1 MKETKSTLLKL
12 TKEQVEK
19 LRMRANSS
27 NPTNQNIKK
36 SVDVNEVLLQPS
48 SYSRYESITGHI
60 WVCASKARN
69 IDNDKSNLSTMV
81 QIVVNVRQRLR
92 KPIPKNFCG
101 NAALISVTPQ
111 SNFGELMSQPLSYAA
126 KKIREA
132 SWKMTD
138 EYVTSAIDFLTT
150 HEDICWTRTLSSS
163 SSSIVQVRSTFLGNP
178 NLSVVSWLSM
188 PIYDADFGWGHPDYV
203 GPLMLDCDGETFI
216 MPGPNNDGSIIVA
229 IQLHMKHME
238 DFKKFFYE
246 DL

>member
-48 SYSRYESITGHI
+48 PYSRYESITGHI

-101 NAALISVTPQ
+101 NAALISITPQ
-111 SNFGELMSQPLSYAA
+111 CEFGELMSQPLSYAA

-138 EYVTSAIDFLTT
+138 IYVTSAIDFLTT
-150 HEDICWTRTLSSS
+150 EEDICWTRTSSSS
-163 SSSIVQVRSTFLGNP
+163 SSSIVRVKGTSLSNL
-178 NLSVVSWLSM
+178 NLSTVSWLSM
-188 PIYDADFGWGHPDYV
+188 SIYDADFGRGHPNYV
-203 GPLMLDCDGETFI
+203 GPSLLAYDGKVFI
-216 MPGPNNDGSIIVA
+216 MPGSNNNGSIIIA
-229 IQLHMKHME
+229 IQLQMKHME
-238 DFKKFFYE
+238 YFKE
-246 DL
+246 